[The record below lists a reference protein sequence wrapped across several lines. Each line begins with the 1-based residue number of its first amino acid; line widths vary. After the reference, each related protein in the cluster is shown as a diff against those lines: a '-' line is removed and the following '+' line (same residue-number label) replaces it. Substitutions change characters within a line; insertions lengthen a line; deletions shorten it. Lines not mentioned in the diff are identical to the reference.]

1 MGRGRGGE
9 AVILHPQAWEGLGNP
24 AVMVSPRPGYRLW
37 VGLLSLGSSHPD
49 LALSVL
55 PPSPLC
61 LALVLSP
68 LPRAC
73 ALSSSPPILCTAPH
87 ALPLVSLAL
96 FSLCGWLPSCA
107 SISVLHPAPVCPVCF
122 LSLES
127 VCLLLLSSVSL
138 FVSSCFL
145 PAICVC
151 LLACLASPL
160 PSLDPDCPLLSPLPG
175 SPLSPSSSPGTHSFG
190 HAPTSGA

>member
-68 LPRAC
+68 RRPRFC
-73 ALSSSPPILCTAPH
+73 APPPTLC
-87 ALPLVSLAL
+87 
-96 FSLCGWLPSCA
+96 
-107 SISVLHPAPVCPVCF
+107 
-122 LSLES
+122 
-127 VCLLLLSSVSL
+127 
-138 FVSSCFL
+138 
-145 PAICVC
+145 
-151 LLACLASPL
+151 
-160 PSLDPDCPLLSPLPG
+160 LLSPLLCFPCVAG
-175 SPLSPSSSPGTHSFG
+175 SLRVPPSLCCTPPPCAPCVSSLLRVSVSSFYHPCPSSSLPASSPPFASVSLPALPLPSHPWIPTVPFSLPSPDLHCPPPPLPG
-190 HAPTSGA
+190 PTLLDTLPPVALEATSPR